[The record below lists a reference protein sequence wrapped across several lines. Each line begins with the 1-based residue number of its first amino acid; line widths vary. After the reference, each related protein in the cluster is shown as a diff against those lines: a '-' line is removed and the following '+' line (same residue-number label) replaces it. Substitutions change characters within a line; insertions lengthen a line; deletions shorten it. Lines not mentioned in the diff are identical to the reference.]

1 MNEVS
6 QEARKRVVSAGS
18 SGFPNLSIGVQLTC
32 LSGIAAFLD
41 LRSWLCGNLKL
52 GLLFRVFQCGSSHT
66 GGAQTLRSNSDA
78 GPWSE

>member
-66 GGAQTLRSNSDA
+66 GGAQTLLRSKPA
-78 GPWSE
+78 QRK